1 MRVKKNKG
9 IRPNEGTLEN
19 YYIRTTL
26 LIKPKDAVIQH
37 FAMCPGWIPGPTA
50 HVILIFTSAF
60 TAADISKA
68 KTLGE
73 TMTLYTL
80 TIPTR
85 TIFLLRKKHL

>member
-26 LIKPKDAVIQH
+26 LIKPKDAAIQH
-37 FAMCPGWIPGPTA
+37 FAMSPGWTPGPTA
-50 HVILIFTSAF
+50 HVIRFSHQLLLLQILA
-60 TAADISKA
+60 KP

-73 TMTLYTL
+73 TTTLHTL
-80 TIPTR
+80 TIPIR
-85 TIFLLRKKHL
+85 TIFP